1 MFEIYARKIFGTI
14 ADCFKKTNPD
24 VYVFAVSLIFYTA
37 LWFLNPGNKIIA
49 LSFVLLIVIHFLRFK
64 RLDISL
70 LLAFITSLVIF
81 TGKSYPIQL
90 LPSGI
95 FPEEIFPSG
104 YFINLVVTPSHV
116 ISFLMLLFLI
126 RGVYTD
132 INLRKNLKV
141 GLVDVLLLLFFVWG
155 LTSGGIFSK
164 RPDISLVNNLLGW
177 GNLIVYFYLKIFK
190 IYKIKNFLPIVV
202 GLFSAMVVFESL
214 ISFGQLAAKSPQ
226 YKNIEYQVNIEYFGK
241 AVDESEFTFRPVG
254 TFAHANYFGIWLSS
268 ALILLAVVF
277 LKRPTNYVLFAI
289 LLGLGG
295 LSVTLSRSAWLGFG
309 IGSGLALFMLRKS
322 NVKSLLKLYARKLLI
337 FSPIVVILVLFFV
350 FPRLQK
356 SLYSFGV
363 DSGSGFFRRIQIEDS
378 LEIIKENPLFGVV
391 SLMGVYEGLNLDRE
405 TVLASI
411 PLAVHNWYLQICLE
425 NGIPALILFILIILF
440 SLRLLINNIVKFS
453 PRSFEAY
460 AHTGFVGGI
469 LSLLVAGI
477 FQPYIGD
484 TFMFLSLGFINSGI
498 IGREIFKN
506 ERNT

>member
-1 MFEIYARKIFGTI
+1 MIKINAGKIFGTI
-14 ADCFKKTNPD
+14 AGYFKRVKSD

-70 LLAFITSLVIF
+70 LLAFITSSVIF

-90 LPSGI
+90 LPPGI

-104 YFINLVVTPSHV
+104 YFIDLVVSPSHI
-116 ISFLMLLFLI
+116 ISFLMLVFLI
-126 RGVYTD
+126 RSVCID
-132 INLRKNLKV
+132 SNLRSKLKI
-141 GLVDVLLLLFFVWG
+141 GFVDVLFLLLFFWG
-155 LTSGGIFSK
+155 LISDGIFSR
-164 RPDISLVNNLLGW
+164 RPDVSLVSNLLGL
-177 GNLIVYFYLKIFK
+177 GNLVAYFYLKILK

-214 ISFGQLAAKSPQ
+214 ISFGQLMAKSPR

-254 TFAHANYFGIWLSS
+254 TFAHANFLGIWLSPM
-268 ALILLAVVF
+268 LILLTVFF

-289 LLGLGG
+289 LLGLGS

-309 IGSGLALFMLRKS
+309 VGSGLVLFMLRK
-322 NVKSLLKLYARKLLI
+322 NDIKSLLKPYTRKLLI
-337 FSPIVVILVLFFV
+337 FIPIAIVLVVFFI

-356 SLYSFGV
+356 SLYSFGGN
-363 DSGSGFFRRIQIEDS
+363 SGGGFFRKIQIKDS
-378 LEIIKENPLFGVV
+378 LEIVKENPVFGVG
-391 SLMGVYEGLNLDRE
+391 SLMGVYEGLSLDRE

-440 SLRLLINNIVKFS
+440 SFRPLINNIMKFN
-453 PRSFEAY
+453 PRSFGDYAY
-460 AHTGFVGGI
+460 TGFVGGV
-469 LSLLVAGI
+469 LSLLAAGI
-477 FQPYIGD
+477 FQPYLGD
-484 TFMFLSLGFINSGI
+484 TFMFLSLGLINSGI
-498 IGREIFKN
+498 IGKEIIKQ
-506 ERNT
+506 

>member
-1 MFEIYARKIFGTI
+1 MFGTI
-14 ADCFKKTNPD
+14 AGYFKRVNSD

-49 LSFVLLIVIHFLRFK
+49 LSSILLIIIHFLRFK

-70 LLAFITSLVIF
+70 LLAFITYSVIF

-95 FPEEIFPSG
+95 FPEEIFPNG
-104 YFINLVVTPSHV
+104 YFIDLVVSPSHI
-116 ISFLMLLFLI
+116 ISFFMLVFLI
-126 RGVYTD
+126 RNIYAD
-132 INLRKNLKV
+132 RNLRSKLKV
-141 GLVDVLLLLFFVWG
+141 GLVDVLFLSLFFWG
-155 LTSGGIFSK
+155 LISDGIFSR
-164 RPDISLVNNLLGW
+164 RPDVSLVNNLLGL
-177 GNLIVYFYLKIFK
+177 GNLIAYFYLKIFK
-190 IYKIKNFLPIVV
+190 ICKIKDFLPIIV

-214 ISFGQLAAKSPQ
+214 ISFGQLMAKSPR

-254 TFAHANYFGIWLSS
+254 TFAHANFLGIWLSS
-268 ALILLAVVF
+268 VLIILTSVF
-277 LKRPTNYVLFAI
+277 LKRPTDYVLFAI
-289 LLGLGG
+289 LLGLAS
-295 LSVTLSRSAWLGFG
+295 LSATLSRSAWLGFG
-309 IGSGLALFMLRKS
+309 VGSGLVLFMLRK
-322 NVKSLLKLYARKLLI
+322 KDIRSLLKPYTKKLLI
-337 FSPIVVILVLFFV
+337 FIPITIVLVLFFV

-363 DSGSGFFRRIQIEDS
+363 DSGGGFFRRIQIKDS
-378 LEIIKENPLFGVV
+378 LEIIKENPLFGVG

-425 NGIPALILFILIILF
+425 NGIPALTLFILMILF
-440 SLRLLINNIVKFS
+440 SFRPLINNIMKFG
-453 PRSFEAY
+453 PRSFEDYAY
-460 AHTGFVGGI
+460 TGFVGGV

-484 TFMFLSLGFINSGI
+484 TLMFLSLGLINSGI
-498 IGREIFKN
+498 IGKEII
-506 ERNT
+506 RQ